1 MTQTPTR
8 RRVLQA
14 VGAATAVGLA
24 GCSSEGDETTTGTT
38 GQGTRKETEAA
49 TTAQSGTTTTGG
61 GETETTGETTGETT
75 DGTTEETTEQETP
88 EETTTGTEPP
98 EGGGNVQ
105 FSTSGGA
112 TVQGTLLGDG
122 SCGIV
127 FAHDTGFDRGV
138 WNPQMKMFAG
148 KGYTCLAIDL
158 NLGNENTTP
167 EYVLAGVR
175 YLRQRVGVE
184 NVVLVGAG
192 AGANAVVRAN
202 AQAGSGTID
211 GTLALAPGKNA
222 DVASRMQGWKLFVVS
237 VDDESQYVQTTKQ
250 MHQNA
255 SNPKRHEKVT
265 GGAHGQRVFE
275 ANKSEMQS
283 LLGGLLS
290 TVCG

>member
-8 RRVLQA
+8 RRLLRA
-14 VGAATAVGLA
+14 VGAATAVSLA
-24 GCSSEGDETTTGTT
+24 GCSSDDDDGTTT
-38 GQGTRKETEAA
+38 GQGA
-49 TTAQSGTTTTGG
+49 TNGTTDSATRGATTGG
-61 GETETTGETTGETT
+61 GTETETAGETT
-75 DGTTEETTEQETP
+75 DETTESTPEETTKEETSKD
-88 EETTTGTEPP
+88 TTTGTEPP

-105 FSTSGGA
+105 FGTSGGA
-112 TVQGTLLGDG
+112 TVRGTLLGDG

-127 FAHDTGFDRGV
+127 FAHDSGFDRGG
-138 WNPQMKMFAG
+138 WNPQMKTFAG

-158 NLGNENTTP
+158 NLDDESTTP
-167 EYVLAGVR
+167 EYVLAAVR

-202 AQAGSGTID
+202 AQAGSGTIN
-211 GTLALAPGKNA
+211 GTLVLAPGKNA

-237 VDDESQYVQTTKQ
+237 SGDENQYVQTTKQ

-265 GGAHGQRVFE
+265 GGAHGQQVFE
-275 ANKSEMQS
+275 ANKNEMKS